1 VSDPERYVFYVDDRS
16 HMQRARRGLKSQP
29 VLEWLSEEQ
38 GLDWTYPGFDILTVH
53 PDSTDQDP
61 KVDRL
66 IEVKSSLSD
75 GLVSVSLNEWY
86 TANKSAL
93 QSDYYLYVV
102 ADLDLDAP
110 GTPFVR
116 TVKDP
121 SSILQAKPREQRS
134 ISLEVDTERFS
145 DGGVVKEFQL

>member
-1 VSDPERYVFYVDDRS
+1 
-16 HMQRARRGLKSQP
+16 
-29 VLEWLSEEQ
+29 
-38 GLDWTYPGFDILTVH
+38 
-53 PDSTDQDP
+53 
-61 KVDRL
+61 
-66 IEVKSSLSD
+66 
-75 GLVSVSLNEWY
+75 
-86 TANKSAL
+86 
-93 QSDYYLYVV
+93 V